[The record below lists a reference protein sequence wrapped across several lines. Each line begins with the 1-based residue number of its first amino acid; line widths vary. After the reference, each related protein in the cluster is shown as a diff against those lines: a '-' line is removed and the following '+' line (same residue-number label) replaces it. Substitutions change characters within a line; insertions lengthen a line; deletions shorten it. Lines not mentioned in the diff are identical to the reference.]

1 MKNYPRTLRRARI
14 PNRSGQTRTRAVAAW
29 LLIAWSPWM
38 KIVSAETASEES
50 MEFEK
55 MIVYGKAEEQPL
67 NAIDLSKGELQQK
80 QTQISDTAS
89 LFKDLPGV
97 SLYTGGGV
105 SSLPAIHGMADDRI
119 KVLVNGM
126 NITSACSNHMNPALS
141 YVAPSAV
148 GKALVMAGITPVS
161 QGGDSIGGT
170 IAVDPAAPT
179 FAPTGQISFT
189 GRATGLFRGNSN
201 TFGNTLVGSV
211 ASEDF
216 SVDYNASWAK
226 ATNYQAGSGGPTVLP
241 TRYLSSNLYLRSA
254 AKLSNGFVAADV
266 SLQHIPYQGFPNQ
279 RMDVAEND
287 AVLGGVTFENVY
299 DWGKLDGRVYYHSTW
314 HFMDTL
320 AERQTAP
327 MPMKADGSDLGYR
340 LRATIP
346 YDDTH
351 SFRIGSEFFR
361 QTLMDWWPGQPV
373 FQPLDFLSVNDGE
386 RNRLGT
392 FLEWEA
398 NWNERWTTLLGARN
412 DTVWMNTGRVHGY
425 NDDPFDTYGFWAERF
440 NARDRARVNANFDVT
455 ALARFSPDAYSRY
468 ELGLARKQRAPNLY
482 ERYAWWAN
490 NPMITWFGDGNS
502 YQGNLELKPETAY
515 NASFTAAWGDPE
527 QRIWSMSI
535 TPYYTRVYDYIWG
548 QEQNRFAN
556 GFRGMQFV
564 NIDYADMY
572 GADFSARYA
581 FLPESPWGSF
591 AVRATAA
598 YVRGVGKDGG
608 RGRPCP
614 YVGTQLAAI
623 CTVQNWPVEG
633 LQAPDK
639 VNLYHMMPLHGTL
652 TLEHRLDTRWGD
664 FESAIGVDLV
674 DRKTAVATTYGE
686 PVTPG
691 YALLNVRTSYQYQ
704 KFRLDLG
711 ADNLFD
717 KLYFHPLGGVDI
729 LANVEKGRGPLLPL
743 PAIGRSVYLSLNL
756 EF

>member
-1 MKNYPRTLRRARI
+1 M
-14 PNRSGQTRTRAVAAW
+14 GERAVAVGLAVA
-29 LLIAWSPWM
+29 LSPLTG
-38 KIVSAETASEES
+38 VPTTGTASEGS

-55 MIVYGKAEEQPL
+55 MIIYGEAEEQPL
-67 NAIDLSKGELQQK
+67 NTTTLSEVELRQK
-80 QTQISDTAS
+80 QAQTSDTAS
-89 LFKDLPGV
+89 LFKGIPGV

-105 SSLPAIHGMADDRI
+105 SSLPAIHGMADDRV

-141 YVAPSAV
+141 YLAPSAV
-148 GKALVMAGITPVS
+148 GKASVMAGITPVS

-170 IAVDPAAPT
+170 ISVDPAAPI
-179 FAPTGQISFT
+179 FAAAGQMSFA
-189 GRATGLFRGNSN
+189 GRAMGLFRGNSN
-201 TFGNTLVGSV
+201 TFGNTLSGFA

-216 SVDYNASWAK
+216 SFDYNASWAK
-226 ATNYQAGSGGPTVLP
+226 AANYQAGNGGPTVVP
-241 TRYLSSNLYLRSA
+241 TRYLSSNLYLRTA
-254 AKLSNGFVAADV
+254 AKLRDGFVAADV
-266 SLQHIPYQGFPNQ
+266 ALQHIPYQGFPNQ

-287 AVLGGVTFENVY
+287 AMLGGLTLENVY
-299 DWGKLDGRVYYHSTW
+299 DWGRLDGRIYYHSTW

-346 YDDTH
+346 FNDNH
-351 SFRIGSEFFR
+351 SFRLGSEFFR

-373 FQPLDFLSVNDGE
+373 FQPFDFISINDGE
-386 RNRLGT
+386 RSRLGT
-392 FLEWEA
+392 FAEWEA

-412 DTVWMNTGRVHGY
+412 DMVWMNAGRVHGY
-425 NDDPFDTYGFWAERF
+425 NDDPFDTYRFWAERF
-440 NARDRARVNANFDVT
+440 NARDRARVNANFDFT
-455 ALARFSPDAYSRY
+455 ALARFNPDAYSRY
-468 ELGLARKQRAPNLY
+468 EIGLARKQRAPNLY

-502 YQGNLELKPETAY
+502 YQGNLDLKPETAY

-527 QRIWSMSI
+527 RRIWRVSL

-548 QEQNRFAN
+548 QEQNLFRS

-564 NIDYADMY
+564 NIDYADLY
-572 GADFSARYA
+572 GGDLSAYYA
-581 FLPESPWGSF
+581 FLPESSFGSF

-614 YVGTQLAAI
+614 YVGTQLAPI
-623 CTVQNWPVEG
+623 CTIQNWPVEG

-652 TLEHRLDTRWGD
+652 SLQHRLDTRWGGFD
-664 FESAIGVDLV
+664 SAIGVDLV

-691 YALLNVRTSYQYQ
+691 YVLFHVRTSYQYQ

-711 ADNLFD
+711 ADNLLD
-717 KLYFHPLGGVDI
+717 KLYDHPLGGVDI
-729 LANVEKGRGPLLPL
+729 IANIAKGSAPLLPL
-743 PAIGRSVYLSLNL
+743 PAIGRSVYVTLNL